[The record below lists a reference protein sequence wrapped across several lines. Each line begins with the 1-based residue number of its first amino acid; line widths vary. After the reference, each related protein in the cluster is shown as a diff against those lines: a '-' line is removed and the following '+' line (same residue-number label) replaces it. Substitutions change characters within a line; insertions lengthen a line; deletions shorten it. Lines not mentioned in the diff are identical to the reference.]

1 MIVYFFASD
10 KIRNVLIFITGLLFY
25 AWGEPFYVCLMLLS
39 TAIDYTAG
47 RLMAKYDDDNKK
59 RKICLIVSV
68 CMNVGLLAIFK
79 YSDFLIDSFNG
90 VFGTSITNPVVLV
103 NKALNSLY
111 PFGLNEKRVE
121 LPIGISFFTFQA
133 MSYVIDV
140 YRGNG
145 SVQKNPLNVALYIT
159 FFPQLI
165 AGPIVRYE
173 TVANEIKNRK
183 ETPDDFSLG
192 IKRFIYGLSKK
203 LILSNLAAAAADKAF
218 ELTDYSGVSAA
229 MAWFCA
235 LCYSLQILFD
245 FSGYSDMAI
254 GLGLMFGFHFNENFN
269 YPYCSASVSEFWR
282 RWHISLGTWF
292 RDYVYFPLGGSR
304 VSSKGRLVFNL
315 FVVWML
321 TGIWHGASWNY
332 VAWGFFYFVLL
343 TFEKLTGIPKKLAHT
358 WQRVLY
364 RIFTLLCVMFGW
376 VVFRAPGLK
385 MGLSYIRSMFCLNG
399 NAFADTASLN
409 LIGSYALVAVLGIVF
424 CMPVAG
430 FVRKKIPENPK
441 AQLAAEICTR
451 VVCLILLAISCSFAV
466 SSSYNPFIYFNF

>member
-79 YSDFLIDSFNG
+79 SSDFLIDSFNG

-121 LPIGISFFTFQA
+121 LPIGISFYTFQS
-133 MSYVIDV
+133 MSYTIDL
-140 YRGNG
+140 YLRNIK
-145 SVQKNPLNVALYIT
+145 VQKSFLNFASYVSL
-159 FFPQLI
+159 FPQI
-165 AGPIVRYE
+165 VAGPIVRYE
-173 TVANEIKNRK
+173 DVANELESRTVNIAKISAGIGLFVKGLAKKVLLANNIGMVWTQIKAMDYS
-183 ETPDDFSLG
+183 TISVATAWLG
-192 IKRFIYGLSKK
+192 IIAFAFQIY
-203 LILSNLAAAAADKAF
+203 
-218 ELTDYSGVSAA
+218 
-229 MAWFCA
+229 
-235 LCYSLQILFD
+235 FD

-451 VVCLILLAISCSFAV
+451 VICLVLLAISCSFAV